1 MRLPW
6 VLVFFLIECLAS
18 LRMTASAIAIG
29 PEGSIRGENSERFSS
44 SNTPEEQLRRL
55 LRYERIIQYNEAEQ
69 CRRSDDPFEIPAM
82 ILRDPNIGEAGAP
95 PQNPADRI
103 AIPLFKTNRQD
114 RPRAYFPTYVGA
126 CLDLQMYRP
135 TLVLTPRQM
144 AVYGLKSQSN
154 FMAIANVRGFQG
166 FYIACIDLSVV
177 DQLIVQNV
185 RRPVPLIGDKSGYFG
200 THAQLRVTFSQPVRL
215 IPQWPLSTGSSLT
228 THELLLS
235 IQGSSKVDAARE
247 FFADAMDG
255 SYLTLNTTFT
265 PDFKVFEDYFHN
277 SDWGKTTT
285 KIEQFA
291 LDLDQTSK
299 RKVLERYWQESNQML
314 ASRHFF
320 ILSNNCKVELMRLFD
335 RSLSFTSL
343 QRNRMR
349 GESWL
354 TRITPDGLKLSLHNR
369 GLITDWQQA
378 IRPNLEDE
386 AETRKTLAWLH
397 GMESSKLKRMASYE
411 HSSSVCN

>member
-6 VLVFFLIECLAS
+6 VLVLLSLECSAFLG
-18 LRMTASAIAIG
+18 TAIAIE
-29 PEGSIRGENSERFSS
+29 PLVSTRVERSERFSS
-44 SNTPEEQLRRL
+44 PISPEEQLRRL

-95 PQNPADRI
+95 PQNLTDQI
-103 AIPLFKTNRQD
+103 AIPLFKTNGRD
-114 RPRAYFPTYVGA
+114 RPRAYFPAYEGA
-126 CLDLQMYRP
+126 CLDLQIYRP
-135 TLVLTPRQM
+135 TLVLTPGQM
-144 AVYGLKSQSN
+144 AVYGLKPQSD

-166 FYIACIDLSVV
+166 FYIAWVDLNAV
-177 DQLIVQNV
+177 DQTIVQNV
-185 RRPVPLIGDKSGYFG
+185 RRPVPFIGDKTGYFG

-215 IPQWPLSTGSSLT
+215 IPQWPLASASSLT
-228 THELLLS
+228 THELVLS

-255 SYLTLNTTFT
+255 SYLTLNTTFL

-277 SDWGKTTT
+277 SNWGKTVT
-285 KIEQFA
+285 KVEQFA
-291 LDLDQTSK
+291 LDLDLASK
-299 RKVLERYWQESNQML
+299 HKVLERYWQESNQAL

-335 RSLSFTSL
+335 RSLRFTPL
-343 QRNRMR
+343 QRNKVR

-354 TRITPDGLKLSLHNR
+354 TRITPDGLKLSLQNR
-369 GLITDWQQA
+369 GLITDWKQA

-386 AETRKTLAWLH
+386 AETQKTLAWLH
-397 GMESSKLKRMASYE
+397 GMDEFALKRIVGYKNSTGT
-411 HSSSVCN
+411 CN